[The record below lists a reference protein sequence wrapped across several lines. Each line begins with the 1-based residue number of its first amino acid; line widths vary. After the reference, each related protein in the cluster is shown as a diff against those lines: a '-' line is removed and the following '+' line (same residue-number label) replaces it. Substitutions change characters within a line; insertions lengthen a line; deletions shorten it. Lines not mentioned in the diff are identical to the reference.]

1 MTNNFKAHLG
11 GSEKLRGEE
20 EEERQLELTELNL
33 NIFYLPFFLI
43 GFCFLEM

>member
-20 EEERQLELTELNL
+20 EEETAGAHRT
-33 NIFYLPFFLI
+33 
-43 GFCFLEM
+43 